1 MTFMRTNSFVRQIAS
16 PVGAVALA
24 ITVSAC
30 NLETQQVPAVSA
42 PSEFGLAITVAA
54 LPDQLPRDGASQAT
68 VSVTARGPQGQPLA
82 NQRIGLAFVS
92 PSAPGAALSSNEV
105 TTAADGHAVFTVT
118 APPSTM
124 PGDNLRVSLTPV
136 GSNFDNT
143 AARTVALVL
152 MPSNPSAPNGTISYT
167 PTSPALN
174 ENVGFD
180 ASGSTDEGALCYDVC
195 TYAWDFGDGS
205 TASGRT
211 ATHSYSASGPRS
223 VTLTTHDAAGAVAVT
238 TRTVTVAA
246 PTAPVA
252 SITMSPSSATR
263 GATMYFDGGG
273 STVGV
278 GATIVEYAWTWGDG
292 SSNTVGTSA
301 QASHSFSNTG
311 TYVVRLTIRD
321 SLGRTATVTYSCD
334 VS

>member
-1 MTFMRTNSFVRQIAS
+1 MRTIFSVRQIAR

-24 ITVSAC
+24 MTVSAC

-42 PSEFGLAITVAA
+42 PSEFGVAITVAA

-68 VSVTARGPQGQPLA
+68 VSVTTRGPQGQPLA
-82 NQRIGLAFVS
+82 NQRIGLSFVS
-92 PSAPGAALSSNEV
+92 GSAPGAALSSNEV
-105 TTAADGHAVFTVT
+105 TTSSDGHAVFTVT
-118 APPSTM
+118 SPPSTV
-124 PGDNLRVSLTPV
+124 PGDNLRIALTPV

-143 AARTVALVL
+143 AVRTVALVL
-152 MPSNPSAPNGTISYT
+152 TPSNPSAPNGTFNTT

-174 ENVGFD
+174 ETVGFD
-180 ASGSTDEGALCYDVC
+180 ASGSTDEGALCYDAC

-205 TASGRT
+205 TATGRT
-211 ATHSYSASGPRS
+211 ATHAYSTSGPRA
-223 VTLTTHDAAGAVAVT
+223 VTLTVRDAAGAVAVT

-252 SITMSPSSATR
+252 SITMSPATATR
-263 GATMYFDGGG
+263 NTTMYFDGGG
-273 STVGV
+273 STVGA

-292 SSNTVGTSA
+292 SSNTVGTAA
-301 QASHSFSNTG
+301 QASHSFSAAG

-321 SLGRTATVTYSCD
+321 SLGRTATVTYSCA
-334 VS
+334 VT